1 MNEEKNVIFQ
11 SFKFVFQVTGVI
23 GQSGA
28 LAVVEVSGS
37 AIKLAL
43 EVVEQT
49 DVLGWTLKINLAH
62 HPLLGLIFWI
72 MVCVDQES
80 LLKNL
85 QQIHSLFIHS

>member
-1 MNEEKNVIFQ
+1 MIFHI
-11 SFKFVFQVTGVI
+11 FVQITGAI

-28 LAVVEVSGS
+28 LVVVEVSGS

-43 EVVEQT
+43 EVVKQT
-49 DVLGWTLKINLAH
+49 AALGWTLIISLAH

-72 MVCVDQES
+72 MVCVDQKS

-85 QQIHSLFIHS
+85 QQQIHSLFIHLTKQ